1 MEGVLFDW
9 RFAAQI
15 LPDLLRASLTTIIIT
30 LLAFAIAMV
39 CGLVLAMMRRSRSR
53 WVAPTSRPRCAPSWL
68 PRDMDALS
76 RRAPPRREAGLEVD
90 RGALVVGS
98 LAGGFLHRLGL
109 VDGGL
114 EGIAQVGGARGLGF
128 RRALGRRWRRSAG
141 AQRKEQQAGDRARF
155 HAMPL
160 RYGWRYATPIRTEWR
175 MASHRWRLD
184 GQTALITGAS
194 AGIGLAIARELL
206 GFGADVMLVARD
218 EDLLDAARDDLA
230 EEFPEREVATMA
242 ADVADDEERR
252 AILDWVEDH
261 ADGLN
266 LLINNAGGN
275 VTKAAVDYTEDEW
288 RGIFETNLFSA
299 FELSRYA
306 HPLLTRHASSAI
318 VNVGSVSGI
327 TAVRSGAPYGMTK
340 AALHQM
346 TRNLAAEWA
355 EDGVRV
361 NAVAPWYIRTRR
373 TSGPLS
379 DADYYE
385 EVIAR
390 TPMRRIGEP
399 EEVAAAVGFLC
410 LPAAS
415 YVTGECIAVDGG
427 FLRYGF

>member
-1 MEGVLFDW
+1 MKETHV
-9 RFAAQI
+9 AAN
-15 LPDLLRASLTTIIIT
+15 
-30 LLAFAIAMV
+30 
-39 CGLVLAMMRRSRSR
+39 
-53 WVAPTSRPRCAPSWL
+53 
-68 PRDMDALS
+68 
-76 RRAPPRREAGLEVD
+76 
-90 RGALVVGS
+90 
-98 LAGGFLHRLGL
+98 
-109 VDGGL
+109 
-114 EGIAQVGGARGLGF
+114 
-128 RRALGRRWRRSAG
+128 
-141 AQRKEQQAGDRARF
+141 
-155 HAMPL
+155 
-160 RYGWRYATPIRTEWR
+160 
-175 MASHRWRLD
+175 RWRLE
-184 GQTALITGAS
+184 GQLALVTGAS

-206 GFGADVMLVARD
+206 DFGADVLMVARD
-218 EDLLDAARDDLA
+218 EDALQDARADLA
-230 EEFPEREVATMA
+230 DEFPERTLVTLA
-242 ADVADDEERR
+242 ADVADDEDRR

-261 ADGLN
+261 GDGLN
-266 LLINNAGGN
+266 ILVNNAGGN
-275 VTKAAVDYTEDEW
+275 VTRAAVDYTEDEW

-306 HPLLTRHASSAI
+306 HPLLTRHAASSI

-340 AALHQM
+340 AALHQL

-379 DADYYE
+379 DADYYD
-385 EVIAR
+385 EVVAR

-399 EEVAAAVGFLC
+399 EEVAAAVAFLC